1 MKKHYKILS
10 AIVLAEFIVIY
21 IMSQN
26 NIKIQSFIGSALG
39 VFAFFLPIQILLF
52 LLSKDTDASKRKRV
66 FAKVVFW
73 FICFCYLSALI
84 AGVWIE
90 LT

>member
-1 MKKHYKILS
+1 MKKQYKILS

-39 VFAFFLPIQILLF
+39 VFAFFLPIQIILF
-52 LLSKDTDASKRKRV
+52 LLSKDADVSKVKRA
-66 FAKVVFW
+66 FAKVLFW
-73 FICFCYLSALI
+73 FICSCYLCTII
-84 AGVWIE
+84 AGVCIK
-90 LT
+90 LF